1 MEQQTRTDPYFSD
14 ADRAFLRYNCQGNIF
29 SVSSL
34 SEFYSPVDS
43 SGFAI
48 KYVTQ
53 GVERYSVNRQTFVVG
68 PGSYLLLNGDM
79 DAAVEIDSKKNAK
92 GVCINLSADLIGEAV
107 ASIRQPDTAFS
118 DRDLADFFY
127 TDQFLENQ
135 YQAEHTGLGREID
148 RISESV
154 MKNEFSF
161 ADITTELFYE
171 LAEKLVMD
179 QVAIFRQLQ
188 SVSASKLSTRRDL
201 CRRLIRG
208 REFIDN
214 SFRNQLSVEQVAREA
229 AMSEFH
235 FYRLFRKV
243 FGMSPYQYILRKRL
257 EFARVALLEGCS
269 VSQAALEC
277 GFSDIYSFSK
287 AFKHQFGASPSRIY
301 KGR

>member
-53 GVERYSVNRQTFVVG
+53 GVERYNVNRHTYVVG
-68 PGSYLLLNGDM
+68 PGSYLLLNGGM
-79 DAAVEIDSKKNAK
+79 EAAVEIDSKKNAK
-92 GVCINLSADLIGEAV
+92 GVCVNLSADLIEEAV
-107 ASIRQPDTAFS
+107 ASIRRPDTAFS
-118 DRDLADFFY
+118 DRELADFFY

-135 YQAEHTGLGREID
+135 YQAGHTGLGLEID
-148 RISESV
+148 RISDAV
-154 MKNEFSF
+154 MKNEFAWS
-161 ADITTELFYE
+161 DITTELFFE
-171 LAEKLVMD
+171 LAEKLVTD
-179 QVAIFRQLQ
+179 QVTVFRQLQ
-188 SVSASKLSTRRDL
+188 SISVSKTSTRRDL

-208 REFIDN
+208 REYIDS
-214 SFRNQLSVEQVAREA
+214 SFRNQLSIEQVAREA

-235 FYRLFRKV
+235 FFRLFRKV

-257 EFARVALLEGCS
+257 EYARTVLLQGCP
-269 VSQAALEC
+269 VSQAAIEC

-287 AFKHQFGASPSRIY
+287 AFKQQFGISPSRIH
-301 KGR
+301 RSR